1 VVNKKYSDSAAA
13 PPPAPIPSDLDAPG
27 SPRAT
32 PQQPRPSH
40 LANDFGSTPALA
52 DVPLHDDAYVAVRSL
67 QVVTAPPTT
76 VSSRVANGVKGVLS
90 KILPFKRSAGAPDA
104 VVTPTGTLLADRGG
118 EALSGSEGDEF
129 VTEA

>member
-1 VVNKKYSDSAAA
+1 
-13 PPPAPIPSDLDAPG
+13 
-27 SPRAT
+27 
-32 PQQPRPSH
+32 

-118 EALSGSEGDEF
+118 EALSSEGDEF